1 MCGGPI
7 LGRQITLHAFKM
19 HSAEGEVGAA
29 EEARVERDVEEQK
42 ERTREGDTE
51 EGGFRKGKTK
61 RRE

>member
-1 MCGGPI
+1 
-7 LGRQITLHAFKM
+7 M